1 MRRIKSLI
9 NRDGTR
15 TVIGTIALKV
25 ASGIVAF
32 AMFSLAAR
40 NMSTAEFGHLA
51 MWLSVAQIGCVI
63 GLFGQEMLLIRS
75 LGEYAV
81 AKQPGHTKG
90 ILLFSNGIALGLS
103 LLASIA
109 VVAFA
114 GLVRHDSPAL
124 MLAVALF
131 MISNAAIM
139 LGSQVARSLVG
150 ILMGEGSRDLFW
162 RLVVALVLLVTLV
175 SHRGIS
181 PEEFLYLSAAAMA
194 LGLIAQAVG
203 IWRALSGEIRR
214 SQPVFETRR
223 WTKASLRFWL
233 SSILEASSQ
242 YFDVVVVYWLLDPAA
257 AGIYFAASR
266 LANVFAML
274 LSALNSFAFRRLP
287 ALYFAGARAEI
298 DRNLALMAEVSAV
311 CVAIGLMIFSFGAA
325 ELLGLFGASFV
336 AYKWTLIVLAIG
348 TAVQSAG
355 GTAPSILQL
364 TGHEGIYVPMVA
376 GNVALRLLG
385 FLILIP
391 PFGVLGAAVACT
403 VSLVITTVALNWLC
417 RHRTGLDPS
426 IFILLR
432 RFGGGRDPKN
442 TAPVHSS
449 PSPPA
454 KTGGPVSQSVHVQ
467 SQKFWDTGGSPD
479 QVGR

>member
-1 MRRIKSLI
+1 MHRIKKLVT
-9 NRDGTR
+9 RDVTR
-15 TVIGTIALKV
+15 TVIGAIALKV
-25 ASGIVAF
+25 VSGIVAF

-40 NMSTAEFGHLA
+40 NMSTDDFGHLA

-63 GLFGQEMLLIRS
+63 GLFGQEMLVIRS
-75 LGEYAV
+75 LSEYAV

-103 LLASIA
+103 LLVIIA

-114 GLVRHDSPAL
+114 WLVRHDGPML
-124 MLAVALF
+124 MLAIALF
-131 MISNAAIM
+131 MVTNTAIM
-139 LGSQVARSLVG
+139 LGSQIARSLVG

-162 RLVVALVLLVTLV
+162 RLAVAIALLTTLVT
-175 SHRGIS
+175 HRGIS
-181 PEEFLYLSAAAMA
+181 PEEFLYFSAGAIAVS
-194 LGLIAQAVG
+194 LIAQAIG
-203 IWRALSGEIRR
+203 IWRALSDDIRR

-223 WTKASLRFWL
+223 WTTVSLRFWL

-298 DRNLALMAEVSAV
+298 DRSLMLMAEVSAV
-311 CVAIGLMIFSFGAA
+311 CIAIGLMIFSFGAA

-391 PFGVLGAAVACT
+391 PFGILGAAIACT
-403 VSLVITTVALNWLC
+403 VSLIITTIALNWLC
-417 RHRTGLDPS
+417 RLRTGLDPS
-426 IFILLR
+426 VFILLR
-432 RFGGGRDPKN
+432 RFGIGRVV
-442 TAPVHSS
+442 TQAAAVT
-449 PSPPA
+449 PPH
-454 KTGGPVSQSVHVQ
+454 P
-467 SQKFWDTGGSPD
+467 
-479 QVGR
+479 R

>member
-1 MRRIKSLI
+1 MIRRVQKLLS
-9 NRDGTR
+9 RDVTR
-15 TVIGTIALKV
+15 SVIGAISLKV
-25 ASGIVAF
+25 ASGIIAF

-40 NMSTAEFGHLA
+40 NMSTDDFGHLA

-63 GLFGQEMLLIRS
+63 GLFGQEMLVIRS
-75 LGEYAV
+75 LSEYSV
-81 AKQPGHTKG
+81 AKQPGHAKG

-103 LLASIA
+103 LLVSIA

-114 GLVRHDSPAL
+114 WLVRHDGPAL

-131 MISNAAIM
+131 MITNAAIM
-139 LGSQVARSLVG
+139 LGSQIARSLVG

-162 RLVVALVLLVTLV
+162 RLVVVIVLLVTLV
-175 SHRGIS
+175 THRGIR
-181 PEEFLYLSAAAMA
+181 PEQFLYLSAGAMA
-194 LGLIAQAVG
+194 LSLIGQAVG
-203 IWRALSGEIRR
+203 IWRALSDDIRR

-223 WTKASLRFWL
+223 WTRVSLRFWL

-287 ALYFAGARAEI
+287 ALYFANARAEI
-298 DRNLALMAEVSAV
+298 HRNLMLMAEVSAV
-311 CVAIGLMIFSFGAA
+311 CVVIGLLLFTFGASQ
-325 ELLGLFGASFV
+325 LLGLFGASFV

-364 TGHEGIYVPMVA
+364 TGHEGIYVPMVG

-391 PFGVLGAAVACT
+391 PFGVLGAAIACT

-432 RFGGGRDPKN
+432 RFGIGRAVPQ
-442 TAPVHSS
+442 TATV
-449 PSPPA
+449 SPPH
-454 KTGGPVSQSVHVQ
+454 S
-467 SQKFWDTGGSPD
+467 
-479 QVGR
+479 R

>member
-1 MRRIKSLI
+1 MMRRIKNLVT
-9 NRDGTR
+9 RDVTR
-15 TVIGTIALKV
+15 TVIGAIALKV

-40 NMSTAEFGHLA
+40 NMSTEDFGHLA
-51 MWLSVAQIGCVI
+51 MWLSVAQIGCVV
-63 GLFGQEMLLIRS
+63 GLFGQEMLVIRS

-81 AKQPGHTKG
+81 ARQPGHAKG

-103 LLASIA
+103 LLVSTA
-109 VVAFA
+109 VVIFSW
-114 GLVRHDSPAL
+114 LVRHDGPAL

-131 MISNAAIM
+131 MIANAAIM
-139 LGSQVARSLVG
+139 LGSQIARSLVG

-162 RLVVALVLLVTLV
+162 RLVVVIGLLVTLV
-175 SHRGIS
+175 THRGIS
-181 PEEFLYLSAAAMA
+181 PEEFLYLSAAAMT

-203 IWRALSGEIRR
+203 IWRALSDEIRR
-214 SQPVFETRR
+214 SQPVFEARR
-223 WTKASLRFWL
+223 WATVSLRFWL

-298 DRNLALMAEVSAV
+298 DRSLMLMAEVTAV
-311 CVAIGLMIFSFGAA
+311 CVAVGLLIFTFGAA

-391 PFGVLGAAVACT
+391 PFGILGAAVACT
-403 VSLVITTVALNWLC
+403 VSLVITTIALNWLC

-432 RFGGGRDPKN
+432 RFGIGRAMPQVA
-442 TAPVHSS
+442 TVTPVQRS
-449 PSPPA
+449 
-454 KTGGPVSQSVHVQ
+454 
-467 SQKFWDTGGSPD
+467 
-479 QVGR
+479 